1 MASLLNR
8 LKNSGYEVRCAEGP
22 FPCPLRML
30 SVNLGQVIAPVWAW
44 LFSLRVWQG
53 DGPDF
58 IVLLGWFNQT
68 THRKGS
74 TLCLGIVILFQKSST
89 LHTAILDLTRQACL
103 QSCGH
108 CSCHQCHQVAPS
120 IPPSNVGG
128 PPLMCKPGQVTA
140 DRRQTWIVYRMGMER
155 KGREEK

>member
-1 MASLLNR
+1 MRRGAIPVSLAHALREPWASD
-8 LKNSGYEVRCAEGP
+8 
-22 FPCPLRML
+22 CPSL
-30 SVNLGQVIAPVWAW
+30 SLTFLTKSMTRWWSW
-44 LFSLRVWQG
+44 LHSVVEMIQS
-53 DGPDF
+53 D
-58 IVLLGWFNQT
+58 NAQE
-68 THRKGS
+68 GS

-128 PPLMCKPGQVTA
+128 PPLMYKPGQVTA
-140 DRRQTWIVYRMGMER
+140 DRRQTWIVYRQGGNGKER
-155 KGREEK
+155 EGREVDCGLNFNSIYVY